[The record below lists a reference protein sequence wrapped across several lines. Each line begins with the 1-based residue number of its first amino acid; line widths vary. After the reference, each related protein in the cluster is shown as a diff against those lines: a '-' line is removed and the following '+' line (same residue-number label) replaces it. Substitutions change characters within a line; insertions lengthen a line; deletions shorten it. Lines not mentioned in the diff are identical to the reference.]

1 MGTQAYSTFKAWFH
15 ERGGYL
21 HDGVGFTYT
30 VATEDIPTNATII
43 TCPFSIA
50 ITEELAKRNLSNF
63 FSADS
68 LVDWTEKQWI
78 STYIC
83 LHWILSDSK
92 PTELEHY
99 PYLDTLPP
107 LNQLRTPLQFTKIEI
122 ETFKGSN
129 LYHATLNRE
138 RQLKEEWQECQSV
151 LISQNDSWG
160 KGFTWERY
168 LTAATY
174 VSSRAF
180 PSTILSPNPSLIA
193 TPETKFV
200 LLPGVDAFNHKRAQ
214 AVSWSVTYP
223 DKSGSLASSYKGP
236 TISLVPHTKTSA
248 GEEIFN
254 NYGPKPNGNLILGY
268 GFSLP
273 ANPDDTI
280 LLKIG
285 GFEKKWEIGRAATGV
300 EGLWTELL
308 RMVKENQGADEE
320 EYEIQMDTADMFA
333 NMLNDVLQKLPSE
346 EACRH
351 QDLRPEVAT
360 MLRDYIEGQRDILSS
375 LLSFCGEK
383 EDLAI
388 ELARSQG
395 VELVIED

>member
-1 MGTQAYSTFKAWFH
+1 M
-15 ERGGYL
+15 
-21 HDGVGFTYT
+21 
-30 VATEDIPTNATII
+30 
-43 TCPFSIA
+43 
-50 ITEELAKRNLSNF
+50 
-63 FSADS
+63 
-68 LVDWTEKQWI
+68 
-78 STYIC
+78 
-83 LHWILSDSK
+83 
-92 PTELEHY
+92 
-99 PYLDTLPP
+99 
-107 LNQLRTPLQFTKIEI
+107 
-122 ETFKGSN
+122 
-129 LYHATLNRE
+129 
-138 RQLKEEWQECQSV
+138 
-151 LISQNDSWG
+151 
-160 KGFTWERY
+160 
-168 LTAATY
+168 
-174 VSSRAF
+174 
-180 PSTILSPNPSLIA
+180 
-193 TPETKFV
+193 
-200 LLPGVDAFNHKRAQ
+200 
-214 AVSWSVTYP
+214 TYP

-254 NYGPKPNGNLILGY
+254 NYGPKPNGSLILGY

-285 GFEKKWEIGRAATGV
+285 GFEKKWEVGRAATGV

-360 MLRDYIEGQRDILSS
+360 MLRDYIEGERGYQNRFVILLTNNPGQRDILSS

-383 EDLAI
+383 EELAI